1 MNSLATET
9 NLEWITFRCKYQR
22 VTYHGKF
29 RRATIAPV
37 DTEHEL
43 APAETET
50 WESLLSVLLWLPAAL
65 DGRLKREG
73 LSHHEFLILW
83 CLTQHRGRTHT
94 MSSLAE
100 LSRVTPSHLSR
111 IAARLERQGW
121 LVREPDPTDARVTT
135 ASLTEAGARKYA
147 EAAPG
152 YYATLREHVF
162 GRLTEEQADQL
173 GTIATHIAQSLD
185 PRTD

>member
-1 MNSLATET
+1 MVA
-9 NLEWITFRCKYQR
+9 R
-22 VTYHGKF
+22 VE
-29 RRATIAPV
+29 AN
-37 DTEHEL
+37 DEL
-43 APAETET
+43 VPAETET

-65 DGRLKREG
+65 DGRLKQQG

-111 IAARLERQGW
+111 IASRLERQGW
-121 LVREPDPTDARVTT
+121 LVREQDPSDARVTI
-135 ASLTEAGARKYA
+135 ASLTEAGSLKYSQ
-147 EAAPG
+147 AAPG

-162 GRLTEEQADQL
+162 GRLTEQQAGQL
-173 GTIATHIAQSLD
+173 GGIAARIAQSLD
-185 PRTD
+185 PRAD

>member
-1 MNSLATET
+1 MEAN
-9 NLEWITFRCKYQR
+9 R
-22 VTYHGKF
+22 
-29 RRATIAPV
+29 
-37 DTEHEL
+37 EL
-43 APAETET
+43 VPAEAET

-65 DGRLKREG
+65 DGRLKQQG

-111 IAARLERQGW
+111 IASRLERQGW
-121 LVREPDPTDARVTT
+121 LVREQDPSDARVTI
-135 ASLTEAGARKYA
+135 ASLTETGSLKYA
-147 EAAPG
+147 QAAPG

-162 GRLTEEQADQL
+162 GRLTEEQAGQL
-173 GTIATHIAQSLD
+173 GGIAARIAHSLD
-185 PRTD
+185 PHAD

>member
-1 MNSLATET
+1 MEAN
-9 NLEWITFRCKYQR
+9 
-22 VTYHGKF
+22 
-29 RRATIAPV
+29 
-37 DTEHEL
+37 HEL
-43 APAETET
+43 APAEAET

-65 DGRLKREG
+65 DGRLKQQG

-111 IAARLERQGW
+111 IASRLERQGW
-121 LVREPDPTDARVTT
+121 LVREQDPSDARVTI
-135 ASLTEAGARKYA
+135 ASLTEAGSLKYA

-152 YYATLREHVF
+152 YYATLRHHLF
-162 GRLTEEQADQL
+162 GLLTEEQASQL
-173 GTIATHIAQSLD
+173 GGITALVAQSLD
-185 PRTD
+185 PRAD